1 MQPTLPP
8 DVARCRPGCNTL
20 LRKLHAADVSAVLLH
35 LTGPGWIVEMP
46 DYVDVDLSGYQA
58 VSR

>member
-1 MQPTLPP
+1 MKVLATHEQI
-8 DVARCRPGCNTL
+8 DGL
-20 LRKLHAADVSAVLLH
+20 LRKLHAADVSAVLLR